1 MEAKGLSVR
10 GFLWFS
16 AADLSSIIP
25 GTNTASLPNCQTPGA
40 AFSMHRANMPQC
52 DLLHLPGWTPAED
65 SYRYLQKRTTGKIST
80 GGFHLCLQVW
90 RLCLATVGRELC
102 GELQRLLMDSFPY
115 YHPLSSH
122 SYDLPVVKAF
132 RPTEYQTCANLCSL

>member
-90 RLCLATVGRELC
+90 RLCLATVGRDVWGAAALAH
-102 GELQRLLMDSFPY
+102 GLFPLLPPSFF
-115 YHPLSSH
+115 PL
-122 SYDLPVVKAF
+122 L
-132 RPTEYQTCANLCSL
+132 RPPCSEGFQTH